1 MSGIGIIL
9 LFLLSGLCVSGAAPA
24 GAAGP
29 LSALARA
36 QEGIDTCDSGLF
48 NSAVD
53 LGAITDKAATALLS
67 AMRKASVEG
76 RLEGPAALIVSLAGT
91 VSDGGQDKLIR
102 QLLHSEIKSFLAA
115 GINSG
120 WFAGRENP
128 APGGRGFASY
138 LKNIPRGRREIVPG
152 KIVSE
157 AGDKAVVTGR
167 FIDPQA
173 GALPLLLELERR
185 DGVWRVVE
193 IKNAAELFTLAG
205 RGGG

>member
-1 MSGIGIIL
+1 MRKPVIH
-9 LFLLSGLCVSGAAPA
+9 LFLLLCLCISGATPA
-24 GAAGP
+24 SAADP
-29 LSALARA
+29 LSALVRA

-53 LGAITDKAATALLS
+53 LGAITDKAATALLN
-67 AMRKASVEG
+67 ALRKASSEG
-76 RLEGPAALIVSLAGT
+76 RLEGPAVLIVSLAGT
-91 VSDGGQDKLIR
+91 MSDGGQDKLIR

-120 WFAGRENP
+120 WFSGQEKH
-128 APGGRGFASY
+128 APGGGGGFASY
-138 LKNIPRGRREIVPG
+138 LKKIPRGRREIIPG

-157 AGDKAVVTGR
+157 AKDSAVVTAR
-167 FIDPQA
+167 FLDPQA

-185 DGVWRVVE
+185 NGVWRVVE

>member
-1 MSGIGIIL
+1 MRKPVIL
-9 LFLLSGLCVSGAAPA
+9 LFILLGLCVSGVARAAD
-24 GAAGP
+24 P

-36 QEGIDTCDSGLF
+36 QQGIDTCDSGLF

-53 LGAITDKAATALLS
+53 LGAVTDKAATALLK
-67 AMRKASVEG
+67 ALRKASSEG

-120 WFAGRENP
+120 WFAGQENP
-128 APGGRGFASY
+128 APGGGGFASY

-157 AGDKAVVTGR
+157 ARDKAVVTGR

-173 GALPLLLELERR
+173 GALPLLLELERK

-193 IKNAAELFTLAG
+193 IKNATELFTLAG
-205 RGGG
+205 KGGG